1 MRYKNYNQF
10 LNEGS
15 YDKLAGEIVDAIW
28 PIIKLTSP
36 KGEHEMLQ
44 FDLGEFNDKVFIDD
58 AQLFIKREA
67 VSNSRGVIV
76 DAGAYPSVNG
86 IEFIVTLDPAK
97 EPQSYQK
104 LNAVLQDAARHE
116 IEHLTQG
123 GENRRPSKVKITGS
137 IIRNKI
143 SGDKGNLYKY
153 FLLKDEVPAMAN
165 GMYRQAKTEKRPL
178 NDVFNEYLDYFI
190 DQKLMTKTERNK
202 VLKTWITFAKKN
214 LPKAQYTI

>member
-36 KGEHEMLQ
+36 KGEHEILQ
-44 FDLGEFNDKVFIDD
+44 FDLGEFAGKVFIDD
-58 AQLFIKREA
+58 AQLYIKRES

-86 IEFIVTLDPAK
+86 IEFIVILDPAK
-97 EPQSYQK
+97 EPQSYKK

-123 GENRRPSKVKITGS
+123 GENRRINKVKLSGS
-137 IIRNKI
+137 IVRNKI
-143 SGDKGNLYKY
+143 GADKGNLYKY
-153 FLLKDEVPAMAN
+153 FLLRDEVPAMAN

-178 NDVFNEYLDYFI
+178 DDVFNEYLDYFI
-190 DQKLMTKTERNK
+190 DQKLMTKTERDK
-202 VLKTWITFAKKN
+202 VLKTWIAFAKKN